1 MKSRILFTL
10 LCLFSITFLQAQEY
24 YLRTHQSGHVT
35 FEKKIADID
44 SIKLTGTSSI
54 LHYGNDYMTFPYLQ
68 VDSITFDTASVFSD
82 RDIYVT
88 YNGGSVTIV
97 NPLASS
103 GVSIVTDGAGVS
115 VTAAANITDITYHLS
130 GSTPDGYFH
139 ISSDKR
145 FNLSLEGVSITSS
158 TGAAFASAI
167 DKTIHVILANNSSNF
182 MSDGAN
188 GTHKAAFYSKGQIYF
203 NGSGT
208 LTVAGHT
215 KHAISSDDYII
226 LNSGHLV
233 ATAAVSDGLHG
244 DYIVVNGG
252 SVSISG
258 TLSDGI
264 DGDNGFIEIN
274 DGEIN
279 VNVTGN
285 DAKGIK
291 CDSIMTING
300 GTITVTASGDQSK
313 AIKSGQTLS
322 INGGTITV
330 NATGTYV
337 SETTTSGVELS
348 YCTGIKTGGDLIV
361 TGGDITVTCPASNA
375 GGKAINTDGNITITG
390 GTLDLTAMGTCAK
403 YLVSG
408 STYDSYVSTCLKSNA
423 NINISGGTVTA
434 NAGGRA
440 IKCDG
445 NYTQNGGSVIT
456 TTSAAGFTTMGSGT
470 SCTDGFAASCLNANG
485 NIVFQAGTFQGTSTG
500 TGGRGIVC
508 DNSLR
513 VGNIGDADSLVLVS
527 VKTSGAPVN
536 ATSGGFPGGGSS
548 NDTWKGLPKGIKI
561 EGNIMINSGHVQ
573 SYCAQTSGSTNGE
586 AMESKDSLFI
596 NGGYVET
603 NAYDDAINAAG
614 YIEINNGHVWAY
626 SRNNDGIDCNG
637 TRIMVNGGVVI
648 VRGSECAIDDNDDN
662 NQGGHLRISNATLI
676 ALGGNMGAIEGTPT
690 LTGQKYLTL
699 GSTGGGGWPGG
710 GGGSSS
716 AATLAQNGIC
726 IKNSSG
732 TDILTYK
739 MPSVSNGNSGFEN
752 PNSKRVSGLFITCP
766 AIQTGTYTYYT
777 SPTITGGTHWHGLY
791 SGATVTT
798 SGNGTSTTAH

>member
-1 MKSRILFTL
+1 MKTRILFTL
-10 LCLFSITFLQAQEY
+10 FCLFSVTFLQAQEY
-24 YLRTHQSGHVT
+24 YLRTHQSGHIS

-44 SIKLTGTSSI
+44 SIKLTGNSSI
-54 LHYGNDYMTFPYLQ
+54 VHYGNDYMTFPYLQ
-68 VDSITFDTASVFSD
+68 MDSITFDTESVFSD
-82 RDIYVT
+82 RDIYIT
-88 YNGGSVTIV
+88 YNGSSVTIV

-130 GSTPDGYFH
+130 GSTSEGYFH

-145 FNLSLEGVSITSS
+145 FNLSLEGVSITCS

-167 DKTIHVILANNSSNF
+167 DKTLHVVLANNSSNF

-233 ATAAVSDGLHG
+233 ATAAVSDGLHA
-244 DYIVVNGG
+244 DYFVMNGG

-258 TLSDGI
+258 TSSDGI
-264 DGDNGFIEIN
+264 DGDSGFIEIN

-279 VNVTGN
+279 VNVAGN

-313 AIKSGQTLS
+313 AIKSGQSLT
-322 INGGTITV
+322 INGGNITV

-337 SETTTSGVELS
+337 SETTTAGVELS

-375 GGKAINTDGNITITG
+375 GGKAINTDGDITITG
-390 GTLDLTAMGTCAK
+390 GTLDLTAMGSCAK
-403 YLVSG
+403 YLVTG
-408 STYDSYVSTCLKSNA
+408 NTYDSYVSTCLKSNG
-423 NINISGGTVTA
+423 NITISGGTITA
-434 NAGGRA
+434 DAGGRA

-445 NYTQNGGSVIT
+445 NYMQSGGSVT
-456 TTSAAGFTTMGSGT
+456 TTTNAIGFTTMGTGT

-485 NIVFQAGTFQGTSTG
+485 NIVFQAGTFQGTSSG
-500 TGGRGIVC
+500 KGGRGIVS
-508 DNSLR
+508 DHILR
-513 VGNIGDADSLVLVS
+513 IGNIGDADSLILIT

-536 ATSGGFPGGGSS
+536 ATSGGFPGGGGSS
-548 NDTWKGLPKGIKI
+548 NTWKGLPKGIKI
-561 EGNIMINSGHVQ
+561 EGNIVINSGYVQ
-573 SYCAQTSGSTNGE
+573 SFCAQTSGTNGE
-586 AMESKDSLFI
+586 AIESKDSLFI

-614 YIEINNGHVWAY
+614 YIEINGGHVWAY
-626 SRNNDGIDCNG
+626 SRGNDAIDCNG
-637 TRIMVNGGVVI
+637 TRIMLNGGVVI
-648 VRGSECAIDDNDDN
+648 ARGSEVAIDDNDDN

-676 ALGGNMGAIEGTPT
+676 AIGGNMGTIEGTPA

-699 GSTGGGGWPGG
+699 GSTGGGYPG
-710 GGGSSS
+710 GGGSS
-716 AATLAQNGIC
+716 ATTLAQNGIC
-726 IKNSSG
+726 VKNSSG
-732 TDILTYK
+732 QEIVTFK
-739 MPSVSNGNSGFEN
+739 MPTVSNGNSGFVGDG
-752 PNSKRVSGLFITCP
+752 SKRVSGLFITTP